1 MSESLNSNSDFKPFG
16 DLSALRL
23 DQSYAEDTV
32 GVKKLLTTIPVRK
45 PNRQEFVR
53 VHPDPTYRLS
63 PAAVIELKED
73 RETYLLLPKIA
84 QALPGEF
91 ATVALFTTITR
102 QGTLFLWPVKLP
114 NPNGRQN
121 EWHRSAAEAAER
133 AMKKWVRVPASMSL
147 GAYEVFEASGDIPEP
162 VWPEH
167 SFEEI
172 LTIAFRDRVVD
183 RFDHHLIQRLQG
195 RS

>member
-1 MSESLNSNSDFKPFG
+1 
-16 DLSALRL
+16 
-23 DQSYAEDTV
+23 
-32 GVKKLLTTIPVRK
+32 
-45 PNRQEFVR
+45 
-53 VHPDPTYRLS
+53 
-63 PAAVIELKED
+63 
-73 RETYLLLPKIA
+73 
-84 QALPGEF
+84 
-91 ATVALFTTITR
+91 
-102 QGTLFLWPVKLP
+102 
-114 NPNGRQN
+114 
-121 EWHRSAAEAAER
+121 
-133 AMKKWVRVPASMSL
+133 MKKWVRVPASMSL